1 MLIKCP
7 HCSKPFDTE
16 EPNRC
21 QERNIEVIDDHAV
34 IESYYV
40 CPHCR
45 GSVRG
50 EQRSYDIPMWYEEE
64 FEAV

>member
-1 MLIKCP
+1 MLINCP

-16 EPNRC
+16 ARFRR
-21 QERNIEVIDDHAV
+21 QERNVEIIDDQAV

-40 CPHCR
+40 CPHCK
-45 GSVRG
+45 GSIRG
-50 EQRSYDIPMWYEEE
+50 EQRSREIPFWYEEE

>member
-16 EPNRC
+16 ARYRC
-21 QERNIEVIDDHAV
+21 QEQNIEVIDDHVV

-50 EQRSYDIPMWYEEE
+50 EQRSCDIPMWYEEE

>member
-7 HCSKPFDTE
+7 HCSVPFDTE
-16 EPNRC
+16 RRHRC
-21 QERNIEVIDDHAV
+21 QERNIDVIDDHVV

-45 GSVRG
+45 KSVRG
-50 EQRSYDIPMWYEEE
+50 EQRSYDIPVWYEEE